1 MLIDQNEENDI
12 KNKKKKIK
20 TELLLEIEIMLRYE

>member
-1 MLIDQNEENDI
+1 MNKKWKINQNKKSNKKI

-20 TELLLEIEIMLRYE
+20 TINIFPIQ